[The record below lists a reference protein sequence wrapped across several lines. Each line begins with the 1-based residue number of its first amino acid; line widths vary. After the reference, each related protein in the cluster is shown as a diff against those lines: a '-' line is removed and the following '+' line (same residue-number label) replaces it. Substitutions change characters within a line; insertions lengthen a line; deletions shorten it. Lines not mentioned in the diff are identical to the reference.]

1 MIRTLNDASPVRP
14 AAPEAPPDPA
24 PAGAGRASVTRVTR
38 GRFLAAAGGG
48 LGAVAL
54 AACGA
59 PAGAPAGGPA
69 QPAQPVSV
77 EYWST
82 LPTTHPEGKGRM
94 EAMKLSEAANAEHVK
109 VRYEQDGGTN
119 WEKIVAALTAG
130 SPPDL
135 LVFRPNNAAA
145 LADMGAGADV
155 ESELKTQAQ
164 WAKTRPQVSQT
175 LLDGITWRG
184 KLVGLPLYTVNLAM
198 MYAPEHLEK
207 AGVPAPAATWTWN
220 DFESIAKRAARPPD
234 VWGLDLAWDTTNW
247 QIWAGSNGA
256 RFINKEQTKISYTQ
270 PESLNAVE
278 FLSKLTHGLGLV
290 PLEPAGEL
298 LVKGQTVFE
307 RQGPYRMPVLREA
320 GVRFEPLLMPR
331 GPDRPTP
338 YNLASMYSFLFFK
351 SADPARRKAA
361 LQVAL
366 GCLADEPQ
374 TAMCRIHLGMPVSR
388 GAQQSAGFQQYLAQD
403 RQMKTFAEMMPSV
416 DVYPAVPSLE
426 QMWTLRT
433 DAMVKVFKRQ
443 DNARNAMLDCEQQ
456 TQRLLD
462 QDLAAKK

>member
-1 MIRTLNDASPVRP
+1 MDKCDNVRP
-14 AAPEAPPDPA
+14 AGRGVGLGPPR
-24 PAGAGRASVTRVTR
+24 GNGRSARPGRVTR
-38 GRFLAAAGGG
+38 GGLLRGAGAG
-48 LGAVAL
+48 LGALAL
-54 AACGA
+54 SACGGQPGDA
-59 PAGAPAGGPA
+59 PAAAPARPA
-69 QPAQPVSV
+69 QPTEV

-82 LPTTHPEGKGRM
+82 LPTTHPEGKGRL
-94 EAMKLSEAANAEHVK
+94 EAMKLSEAANAEFVK
-109 VRYEQDGGTN
+109 VKYEQEGGTN
-119 WEKIVAALTAG
+119 WEKIVAAITAG

-155 ESELKTQAQ
+155 EAELKTQAQ
-164 WAKTRPQVSQT
+164 WAKLRPQLAQT
-175 LLDGITWRG
+175 FLDGITWRG

-198 MYAPEHLEK
+198 MYAPDHLEK
-207 AGVPAPAATWTWN
+207 AGVAPPAPTWTWN

-256 RFINKEQTKISYTQ
+256 RFINKEQTRITYTQ

-307 RQGPYRMPVLREA
+307 RQGPYRMPVLRDA
-320 GVRFEPLLMPR
+320 GVRFEPILMPR
-331 GPDRPTP
+331 GPDKPTP

-351 SADPARRKAA
+351 SADPARRRAA

-366 GCLADEPQ
+366 GCLADGPQ

-388 GAQQSAGFQQYLAQD
+388 GAQQSDAFQQYLAQD
-403 RQMKTFAEMMPSV
+403 KQMKTFAEMMPAV

-433 DAMVKVFKRQ
+433 EAMVKVYRRQ
-443 DNARNAMLDCEQQ
+443 DNARNAMLECEQQ

-462 QDLAAKK
+462 QDLAGKR